1 MITRN
6 IEDYLEAILILEEDV
21 GYARV
26 SDIAKRLGITYPS
39 VSGMVKKLGELG
51 YIHYKKYGKVMLT
64 KEGKELAQDVMRRH
78 NLWVSFLT
86 SLGINREIAKK
97 DACRL
102 EHDISELSV
111 EALSRFLDYILTSEE
126 GKRLLNNFSEKGK
139 GGI

>member
-6 IEDYLEAILILEEDV
+6 IEDYLEAILILEQEV

-51 YIHYKKYGKVMLT
+51 YIHYKKYGKVILT
-64 KEGKELAQDVMRRH
+64 EQGKILAQDVIKRH

-86 SLGINREIAKK
+86 SLGINREIAKR

-111 EALSRFLDYILTSEE
+111 ETISRFLNYILNSEE
-126 GKRLLNNFSEKGK
+126 GKKLLSKFSEKKK

>member
-6 IEDYLEAILILEEDV
+6 IEDYLETILILEREI

-26 SDIAKRLGITYPS
+26 SDIAKRMGITYPS
-39 VSGMVKKLGELG
+39 VSGMVKKLGEFG
-51 YIHYKKYGKVMLT
+51 YIHYKRYGKVNLT
-64 KEGKELAQDVMRRH
+64 KLGKELAKDVERRH

-86 SLGINREIAKK
+86 SLGIDMEIAKK

-102 EHDISELSV
+102 EHDISGITAEILN
-111 EALSRFLDYILTSEE
+111 EFLNYILHSKE
-126 GKRLLNNFSEKGK
+126 GRELLHRFSENKK

>member
-6 IEDYLEAILILEEDV
+6 IEDYLETILILEEER

-26 SDIAKRLGITYPS
+26 SDIAKRMGITYPS

-51 YIHYKKYGKVMLT
+51 YIHYKRYGKVILT
-64 KEGKELAQDVMRRH
+64 EEGKILAQDVAKRH

-86 SLGINREIAKK
+86 SLGIDKENARE

-102 EHDISELSV
+102 EHDISETSV
-111 EALSRFLDYILTSEE
+111 EALSRFLNYILNSKE
-126 GKRLLNNFSEKGK
+126 GRKLLSKFSEKEK
-139 GGI
+139 GGR